1 MLSKNFFA
9 FIPVY
14 LPFLFSILLKDLP
27 HVSYFIAWFGSFFI
41 FYMAFSGRLKKLPDD
56 LPVLQQLLRPIFL
69 MHVIFV
75 GYMAC
80 TSIFYYINSMGYEY
94 FENVRNTSPNLMIFK
109 DIANC
114 QRYYVLGHAALIH
127 GILFRMDYNFEKKYA
142 LRVST
147 MSVFLFQLSIVC
159 LALGLV
165 FERVGFLNQFSIQ
178 LNGLSFVSGTI
189 SLTFAIKERRNTL
202 IILTALLFLG
212 NLLKST
218 VSGFKEP
225 IIICVLLLGIFLLP
239 VYGKKIIPFFAV
251 IMIALF
257 ILLPTFI
264 GAYRSSTYSGGDAT
278 YSREKGLSAVL
289 DKNNLQ
295 RDLQENYW
303 SFLTNRL
310 SEIDMF
316 INYTTTTPQFVP
328 YYKYDI
334 VKQGFESI
342 VPRII
347 WPEKPVTEDMVMDR
361 VYRAGVINPASQ
373 VSAKPAYIVDGFLS
387 YGYFG
392 VWVALLS
399 LGYISQLI
407 SCKAE
412 MLFGSYF
419 LGTAVM
425 FAGLF
430 QILWRGN
437 SFEFM
442 FNSVLWSYVTM
453 LIIFG
458 FLRAR
463 AIIDRI
469 N

>member
-9 FIPVY
+9 FLPVY
-14 LPFLFSILLKDLP
+14 TPFLFSILLKDLP
-27 HVSYFIAWFGSFFI
+27 HVSYLIAWSGSFFI

-56 LPVLQQLLRPIFL
+56 LPILQQLLRPIFL

-80 TSIFYYINSMGYEY
+80 TSIFYYINSLGYEY
-94 FENVRNTSPNLMIFK
+94 FDNVRNALPNLRIFK

-127 GILFRMDYNFEKKYA
+127 GILFRMNYNFEKRYD

-147 MSVFLFQLSIVC
+147 MSVFLFKLAIVS
-159 LALGLV
+159 LVLGLL
-165 FERVGFLNQFSIQ
+165 FEKISFLNQFSVQ

-189 SLTFAIKERRNTL
+189 SLTYAIKERRNTL
-202 IILTALLFLG
+202 IILTVILFLG

-239 VYGKKIIPFFAV
+239 VYGKKIIPLFV
-251 IMIALF
+251 IIMIALF
-257 ILLPTFI
+257 VLLPTFI
-264 GAYRSSTYSGGDAT
+264 GAYRSSSYSGGDAS
-278 YSREKGLSAVL
+278 YSREKGLNAVL

-295 RDLQENYW
+295 QDLQNNYW

-316 INYTTTTPQFVP
+316 INFTTSTPQFVP

-334 VKQGFESI
+334 VKQGIESMI
-342 VPRII
+342 PRIL
-347 WPEKPVTEDMVMDR
+347 WPQKPITEDVVMNR

-373 VSAKPAYIVDGFLS
+373 VSAKPAYVVDGFLS

-392 VWVALLS
+392 VWIALLA
-399 LGYISQLI
+399 LGYISQVI

-412 MLFGSYF
+412 ILFGSYF
-419 LGTAVM
+419 LGSAVM

-442 FNSVLWSYVTM
+442 FNSVFWSYITM
-453 LIIFG
+453 LIIFN
-458 FLRAR
+458 FLRAK
-463 AIIDRI
+463 AILTRI
-469 N
+469 